1 MLVTILVTVFVL
13 GVCIFVH
20 ELGHFLAAKG
30 VGVQVLRFSIGLGK
44 PLLSV
49 RRGET
54 EYALSAIPFGG
65 YVKMAGDDPVE
76 ALEGAAED
84 EKQLEEE
91 TGVKIDPARR
101 FSAKSLPAR
110 FLVIVAGPLMNM
122 VLAAVIYICILYF
135 SGAQTYG
142 TTVVAEVDSPS
153 SMPGLEQVEPF
164 SRVTRVDGKEVG
176 NWNELLEAIDGAK
189 GQSVAFE
196 LEHPGNGGSYSVAVS
211 APADSLRARLAASL
225 QPLIE
230 PEVGGTVP
238 GKPAAAAGLQRGD
251 RIVSIDGTPVKSWQ
265 EMTRIIHNS
274 PGVALTMSVRREGSS
289 EPLSFT
295 LTPEK
300 SRLPGGEGEP
310 LREVGLVGIRPP
322 SPGVRVDMSLG
333 QAVTGGASNTAYAT
347 VYIVRSL
354 TGLLGGL
361 IKREIPVREARDFLG
376 GPVII
381 GQMAG
386 ESARS
391 GELWAF
397 IAILSINLGLLNL
410 LPIPVL
416 DGGHL
421 LFLAIE
427 AVRFGRPLSAK
438 QRMRLI
444 QVGLVIVLALM
455 VFATANDIG
464 RVLGL

>member
-20 ELGHFLAAKG
+20 ELGHFLAAKA

-44 PLLSV
+44 PLFAF

-65 YVKMAGDDPVE
+65 YVKMVGDDPVE
-76 ALEGAAED
+76 SLEGAGED
-84 EKQLEEE
+84 EQTLEEE
-91 TGVKIDPARR
+91 TGIKIDPARR
-101 FSAKSLPAR
+101 FSSKSLPAR

-122 VLAAVIYICILYF
+122 ILAACIYVCILYF
-135 SGAQTYG
+135 QGAETYG
-142 TTVVAEVDSPS
+142 TTVIAEVS
-153 SMPGLEQVEPF
+153 SLPPLPGLEQIEPY
-164 SRVTRVDGKEVG
+164 SRAARVDGKEVG
-176 NWNELLEAIDGAK
+176 NWNDILEAVGKAK
-189 GQSVAFE
+189 GAGIQFDLV
-196 LEHPGNGGSYSVAVS
+196 HPNGAGNYSVTVS
-211 APADSLRARLAASL
+211 APADSLRTRLAMAL
-225 QPLIE
+225 QPMIE

-238 GKPAAAAGLQRGD
+238 GKPAAEVGIQRGD
-251 RIVSIDGTPVKSWQ
+251 RVISIDGKPIQSWQ

-274 PGVALTMSVRREGSS
+274 PGVALSLEVRREGAAQ
-289 EPLSFT
+289 PLTFT
-295 LTPEK
+295 ITPEK
-300 SRLPGGEGEP
+300 SRLPGEGNN
-310 LREVGLVGIRPP
+310 LKEVGLIGIRPP
-322 SPGVRVDMSLG
+322 SPGQRLDMSLVE
-333 QAVTGGASNTAYAT
+333 AVTGGVNSTAYAT

-354 TGLLGGL
+354 TGLVGGL
-361 IKREIPVREARDFLG
+361 LRREIPVREARDFLG

-386 ESARS
+386 ESARA
-391 GELWAF
+391 GELWPF

>member
-13 GVCIFVH
+13 GICIFVH
-20 ELGHFLAAKG
+20 ELGHFLAAKA

-44 PLLSV
+44 PLLAV

-65 YVKMAGDDPVE
+65 YVKMTGEDPVE

-91 TGVKIDPARR
+91 TGITIDPARR

-110 FLVIVAGPLMNM
+110 VLVIVAGPLMNM
-122 VLAAVIYICILYF
+122 VLAAVIYICTLYF

-142 TTVVAEVDSPS
+142 TTVIAEIANPS
-153 SMPGLEQVEPF
+153 SLPGLEQIEPF
-164 SRVTRVDGKEVG
+164 SRVTRVDGKEVT
-176 NWNELLEAIDGAK
+176 NWNELMEAIDGSK
-189 GQSVAFE
+189 GPAVKFDLESPAGGTDYSASV
-196 LEHPGNGGSYSVAVS
+196 ST
-211 APADSLRARLAASL
+211 PADSLRGRLASAL
-225 QPLIE
+225 QPMIE

-251 RIVSIDGTPVKSWQ
+251 RIVSIDGVPVKSWQ

-274 PGVALTMSVRREGSS
+274 PGVTLSIEVRREG
-289 EPLSFT
+289 EAQPLSYSI
-295 LTPEK
+295 TPEK
-300 SRLPGGEGEP
+300 SRLPGGEGDQ
-310 LREVGLVGIRPP
+310 LKEVGLIGIRPP
-322 SPGVRVDMSLG
+322 SPGVRIDMTLG
-333 QAVTGGASNTAYAT
+333 RAVVGGASNTAYAT

-354 TGLLGGL
+354 TGLVGGL
-361 IKREIPVREARDFLG
+361 VRREIPVREARDFLG